1 MLWEY
6 QAAAGKGNGEKERQ
20 QSCIDAH
27 KLKAEQT

>member
-6 QAAAGKGNGEKERQ
+6 QAAAGKGEKEGQ

-27 KLKAEQT
+27 TLKVEQTT